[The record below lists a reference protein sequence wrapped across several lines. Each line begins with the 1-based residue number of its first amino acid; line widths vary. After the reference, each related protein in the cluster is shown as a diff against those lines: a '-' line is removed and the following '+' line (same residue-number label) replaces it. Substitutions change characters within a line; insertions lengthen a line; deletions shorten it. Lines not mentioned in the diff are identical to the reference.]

1 MWLSKD
7 DIENRK
13 NDSQCN
19 YQKSFHELKRILD
32 QSLSP
37 KNIGKAKMAKDF
49 DRSGFNTES
58 APIVFDQKNS
68 QFLKMLFSTAQL
80 KSVQDYSYFS
90 FGGPVFFYLWGSYG
104 VGKSL

>member
-1 MWLSKD
+1 MQLPK
-7 DIENRK
+7 
-13 NDSQCN
+13 
-19 YQKSFHELKRILD
+19 KSFHELKKGILD

-37 KNIGKAKMAKDF
+37 KKTLEKQKWQKILIKLVSIPNLPPLFLIKKKF
-49 DRSGFNTES
+49 SG
-58 APIVFDQKNS
+58 
-68 QFLKMLFSTAQL
+68 FLKMLFSTAQL